1 MGTLPHIRAHTDFAK
16 AAFRCHCSQENDD
29 YKMIN
34 TFRVYWETV
43 NKIQRFYRRT
53 AEAQKVRKLALL
65 DMFEKEQKSMQKY
78 YFDRLKKQ
86 KKLKQ
91 VHAALSGITKEQ
103 RDLVLKHYYMNKL
116 TQENMIKTIYKCAKT
131 YHKRGTV
138 VNIRTGE
145 YARR

>member
-1 MGTLPHIRAHTDFAK
+1 
-16 AAFRCHCSQENDD
+16 
-29 YKMIN
+29 
-34 TFRVYWETV
+34 
-43 NKIQRFYRRT
+43 
-53 AEAQKVRKLALL
+53 
-65 DMFEKEQKSMQKY
+65 MQKY

-131 YHKRGTV
+131 YYKRGTV